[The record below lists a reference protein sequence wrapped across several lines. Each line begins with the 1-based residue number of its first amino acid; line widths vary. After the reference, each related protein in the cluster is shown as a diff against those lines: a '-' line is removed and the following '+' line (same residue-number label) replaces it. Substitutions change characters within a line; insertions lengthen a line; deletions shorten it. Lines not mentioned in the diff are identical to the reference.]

1 MLSLLDSFIRWCK
14 RKNYQYEVTFAI
26 YMLTPTE
33 KCIFNTLVLTLFTLL
48 ITATYIYLPNSL
60 CSFWQNALYY
70 LLGEVSAASSS
81 AAATASSMA
90 SSIANS
96 TKEGVISLGG
106 NVSEGIGS
114 FFAQKGVP
122 AATGVVGGMG
132 REL

>member
-1 MLSLLDSFIRWCK
+1 
-14 RKNYQYEVTFAI
+14 
-26 YMLTPTE
+26 
-33 KCIFNTLVLTLFTLL
+33 
-48 ITATYIYLPNSL
+48 
-60 CSFWQNALYY
+60 
-70 LLGEVSAASSS
+70 
-81 AAATASSMA
+81 MA

-114 FFAQKGVP
+114 FFAQKVVP